1 MTTNDEII
9 EKYFKPTPKGTGEDA
24 IMWSLMQK
32 PLNDARADEQAN
44 FLTKHPHDYAYQLGR
59 EDGKKE
65 GYAEGRRVTLG
76 ENWEADKKRL
86 AKEIFKEL
94 DAKME
99 VASEVKDYETLVILK
114 KDYIALKKKR
124 GIE

>member
-1 MTTNDEII
+1 MTTNEEIENYI
-9 EKYFKPTPKGTGEDA
+9 GEEYGWVIPEEEKPMIRKACD
-24 IMWSLMQK
+24 I
-32 PLNDARADEQAN
+32 ARADEQAN

-65 GYAEGRRVTLG
+65 GYAEGRRVTLD